1 MGSNGFKCGAPG
13 WCDVTDISGHDGH
26 SVHQC
31 GGGEEAIDVRQGIDG
46 VEPPPS
52 IRHRSIHVDDTIPE
66 PGTGSVQPS
75 AQSDGGARGAAGDT
89 FSTAPQ
95 FPQCQ
100 DAHE

>member
-1 MGSNGFKCGAPG
+1 MSGRGSTAP
-13 WCDVTDISGHDGH
+13 S
-26 SVHQC
+26 
-31 GGGEEAIDVRQGIDG
+31 R
-46 VEPPPS
+46 P
-52 IRHRSIHVDDTIPE
+52 HRSATAAIHVDDTIPE

-75 AQSDGGARGAAGDT
+75 AQSDGGARVAAGDT